1 MKALLF
7 TSLVLGSATYL
18 IASQSNTV
26 QQWFETVQPRAQEV
40 VSKSQTQLNRVL
52 EKTDAFSRDI
62 TGSQMVSELKDTVSA
77 LQEEIATLRSE
88 LASKNTH
95 TEQAIVADT
104 LSTHS
109 LEPAI
114 SDGMPSEPPKGQ
126 NQIEQTSPFVENVMP
141 KTLPYMP
148 VEERSDALMA
158 LVQRMEMKA
167 AGY

>member
-26 QQWFETVQPRAQEV
+26 QQWFEAVQPQAQEV
-40 VSKSQTQLNRVL
+40 VSTSQTQLNRVL

-62 TGSQMVSELKDTVSA
+62 TGSQVVSELKDTVSA
-77 LQEEIATLRSE
+77 LQDEIATLRSE
-88 LASKNTH
+88 LASRNTH
-95 TEQAIVADT
+95 SEQTIVEET
-104 LSTHS
+104 FSTHT
-109 LEPAI
+109 LAPAI
-114 SDGMPSEPPKGQ
+114 SDGMPSVLPNGQ

-141 KTLPYMP
+141 KILPYMP